1 MKSNHPTF
9 EDDRGSFTAI
19 DSKYLGKNW
28 NQFNVGVNKNKFTFR
43 GLHYQTNPPQTKCI
57 KVIKG
62 KILDVWVDLKTKE
75 IQTFELDNTEML
87 YIPDNHAHGY
97 LTLKPDT
104 IVSYLVE
111 GEYNPNSEHSIVW
124 NEVPEVKKIIDSYLQ
139 GCILWIS
146 DKDRE
151 GK

>member
-62 KILDVWVDLKTKE
+62 KIIDMWLDLKTKE
-75 IQTFELDNTEML
+75 VFKFELDNNEIL
-87 YIPDNHAHGY
+87 YIPDNYAHGY

-104 IVSYLVE
+104 VVSYLVE

-139 GCILWIS
+139 GCTLWIS